1 MKIMR
6 FHRSSDTHDEGP
18 RHRRP
23 RWQLTL
29 LWLLIIVSFAMVDV
43 SIVLSYYRLLKVFGW

>member
-1 MKIMR
+1 MR
-6 FHRSSDTHDEGP
+6 FHHSSDTHDEGP

-43 SIVLSYYRLLKVFGW
+43 SIVLSYYRLFKVFGW